1 MAMAAVTDGAITAAA
16 GITTAGVEVAATTMV
31 GGITVITGDSIAG
44 SRDRYRRKAGRHSC
58 PLLGRERARSRCGDG
73 GHLPRRPA
81 DEHAGNAPGGDD
93 ADRRRRSDDDVTS

>member
-1 MAMAAVTDGAITAAA
+1 MAMAEVTDGAITAAA

-58 PLLGRERARSRCGDG
+58 PLLGRERARSRAVAAGICPADG
-73 GHLPRRPA
+73 RLTA

-93 ADRRRRSDDDVTS
+93 ADRSEDDVTS